1 MKRMRINIGL
11 AATVVVVAVLAA
23 GSTGTSAAP
32 SAAPGENAVVHWSG
46 VAEGA
51 ISAGRP
57 PASSAVLAGMVHGAI
72 YDAVAAVEGGLE
84 QFATGVTAPPDASTD
99 AAVAQAA
106 RDVLVARVPGQAT
119 AVQTAYDAYMAS
131 IPDGPAKD
139 GGKAVGAAAAAGMLA
154 MRTGDRFDDN
164 VPYVQPTPGPGV
176 FEPIATSPVVDV
188 KLGKVQPFTYE
199 SQSAY
204 RPEGPVELTSKQYA
218 DDLAE
223 LQELGGA
230 DETKRTAEQT
240 AHSRF
245 FTDHAYAQYSRA
257 VRGVAVSQGL
267 DLRESARL
275 LGYVWVAAAD
285 TMIACWEA
293 KFHYAFWRPTHA
305 IQRAHTDGN
314 AATSPDTTWLPLL
327 NGNHPEYPSGHACIT
342 SAVTQ
347 SLRSYFGTKHVELT
361 FTNAATGAT
370 QTYRRL
376 DDVVDAIEDAR
387 VWGGLHFRSTMTK
400 SAKHFPQ
407 IARDI
412 GREHFLA
419 HGERGRD
426 D

>member
-1 MKRMRINIGL
+1 MITYR
-11 AATVVVVAVLAA
+11 
-23 GSTGTSAAP
+23 
-32 SAAPGENAVVHWSG
+32 
-46 VAEGA
+46 
-51 ISAGRP
+51 
-57 PASSAVLAGMVHGAI
+57 SSSE
-72 YDAVAAVEGGLE
+72 Y
-84 QFATGVTAPPDASTD
+84 
-99 AAVAQAA
+99 
-106 RDVLVARVPGQAT
+106 R
-119 AVQTAYDAYMAS
+119 
-131 IPDGPAKD
+131 PDGP
-139 GGKAVGAAAAAGMLA
+139 
-154 MRTGDRFDDN
+154 
-164 VPYVQPTPGPGV
+164 P
-176 FEPIATSPVVDV
+176 
-188 KLGKVQPFTYE
+188 
-199 SQSAY
+199 
-204 RPEGPVELTSKQYA
+204 ELTSKRYA
-218 DDLAE
+218 EDVAE

-230 DETKRTAEQT
+230 TSTERTAAQT

-257 VRGVAVSQGL
+257 VRGVARSRGL

-305 IQRAHTDGN
+305 IQRADADGN

-347 SLRSYFGTKHVELT
+347 SLRSYFGTKHVQLS

-370 QTYRRL
+370 QTYDRL

-400 SAKHFPQ
+400 SAKHFPR
-407 IARDI
+407 IARAI

-419 HGERGRD
+419 DRGHGDRD